1 MLFMKNRQKNK
12 WAALAALILMS
23 CPGVCFAQYQPNWN
37 SLDQRETPQ
46 WWKDA
51 KFGIFVHWGV
61 YSVPA
66 YAPVHEVEG
75 VYEKYAEHYANRLL
89 NKNKLFMD
97 HHENY
102 YGADFKYEDFVPMF
116 KAEYFNP
123 DQWTDLFK
131 RAGAKYVVLTSK
143 HHDGFALWP
152 SKESN
157 GYNSAALGP
166 KRDLAG
172 ELTEAVRKKG
182 LHMGFYY
189 SLLEWDRPLYSA
201 ATLNQWVDTH
211 MIPQMKDLVNR
222 YKPEI
227 IFSDGEWDYPSKDL
241 KSESFLAWLYNES
254 PVKETVVVN
263 DRWGKETRSKHG
275 DYYTT
280 EYDLVHDEHGIG
292 DKKTH
297 PWEESRAI
305 GTSYGY
311 NQFETAKDYFSSKQL
326 IDLLIDKVSNG
337 GNLLLNVGPQA
348 NGLIPVVMQER
359 LLDMGKWLKVN
370 GDAIYGTQAWAGANE
385 AASKEIAFT
394 QKGDTLFALFK
405 QWPAEG
411 FDIRGLENAGKVSL
425 LGADIK
431 VQQRF
436 KGNKLF
442 VQVDPEA
449 FAKLPPQLAW
459 VFQIEAF
466 QNAR

>member
-1 MLFMKNRQKNK
+1 MKTRQKNGL
-12 WAALAALILMS
+12 AVIAALIFMN
-23 CPGVCFAQYQPNWN
+23 CPGSSFAQYQPNWD
-37 SLDQRETPQ
+37 SLDKRETPQ

-51 KFGIFVHWGV
+51 KFGIFIHWGV

-89 NKNKLFMD
+89 SKNKLFMA
-97 HHENY
+97 HHEKY

-123 DQWTDLFK
+123 DQWTDLFE

-157 GYNSAALGP
+157 GNNSASLGP

-201 ATLNQWVDTH
+201 ATLEQWVDTH

-280 EYDLVHDEHGIG
+280 EYDLVHDEKGIG
-292 DKKTH
+292 DKRSH
-297 PWEESRAI
+297 PWEESRGI

-311 NQFETAKDYFSSKQL
+311 NQFETAEDYFSSKQL

-359 LLDMGKWLKVN
+359 LLDMGKWLEVN
-370 GDAIYGTQAWAGANE
+370 GEAIYGTQAWAGAS
-385 AASKEIAFT
+385 AAAGKEIAFT
-394 QKGDTLFALFK
+394 QKGDTLFALLK
-405 QWPAEG
+405 KWPANG
-411 FDIRGLENAGKVSL
+411 FYIDGLKKVGRVSL
-425 LGADIK
+425 LSSKVKVKQNLKGTRLHVELAAAD
-431 VQQRF
+431 
-436 KGNKLF
+436 
-442 VQVDPEA
+442 
-449 FAKLPPQLAW
+449 FARLPSQEAW

-466 QNAR
+466 QDAK